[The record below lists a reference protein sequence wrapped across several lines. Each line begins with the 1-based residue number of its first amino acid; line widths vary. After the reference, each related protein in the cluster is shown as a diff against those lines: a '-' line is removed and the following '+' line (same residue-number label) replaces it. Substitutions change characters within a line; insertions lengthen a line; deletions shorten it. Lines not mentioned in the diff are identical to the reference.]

1 MKREVKLK
9 AIRQPKGKEE
19 KTMTV
24 TNAYSNDVFTK
35 SYANKY
41 TAKRGFERVVADMRA
56 TERSDKVSEEK
67 GSAKL
72 GYLVTCHLRNGNIIP
87 AFTDAFSSAMTIAD
101 MFKSGEY
108 TVKVE
113 ILKIS
118 TGSIFRYVV

>member
-19 KTMTV
+19 KTM
-24 TNAYSNDVFTK
+24 
-35 SYANKY
+35 
-41 TAKRGFERVVADMRA
+41 
-56 TERSDKVSEEK
+56 KVYFNFKEK

-101 MFKSGEY
+101 MFNSGEY

>member
-1 MKREVKLK
+1 M
-9 AIRQPKGKEE
+9 
-19 KTMTV
+19 
-24 TNAYSNDVFTK
+24 
-35 SYANKY
+35 
-41 TAKRGFERVVADMRA
+41 
-56 TERSDKVSEEK
+56 SEEK

-72 GYLVTCHLRNGNIIP
+72 GYLVTCHLSNGNIIP

-101 MFKSGEY
+101 MFNAGEY